1 MTPATGSSLQRAA
14 TKVARLDDQEFAL
27 AYLRNCQVTDI
38 NLIDWARDDGTE
50 QEAGPSSKPV
60 VLTHKVTARML
71 NFDLTLEELWP
82 DYGGFLMVGNQAK
95 PIGLI
100 VIDPPFGFK
109 KHSASCDKVTT
120 SFSLFITFL
129 YIELLSFRR
138 LGTTETCVPRLL

>member
-14 TKVARLDDQEFAL
+14 AKVAKLDDQEFAL

-38 NLIDWARDDGTE
+38 NLIDWARDDGTA

-60 VLTHKVTARML
+60 VLTHKVAVRMM

-82 DYGGFLMVGNQAK
+82 DFQSFLMVGNQAK

-109 KHSASCDKVTT
+109 KHSAACDKVTII
-120 SFSLFITFL
+120 FSLFITYL
-129 YIELLSFRR
+129 CKR
-138 LGTTETCVPRLL
+138 

>member
-14 TKVARLDDQEFAL
+14 AKVAKLDDQEFAL

-38 NLIDWARDDGTE
+38 NLIDWARDDGTA
-50 QEAGPSSKPV
+50 QEAGPSSKPA
-60 VLTHKVTARML
+60 VLTHKVAVRMM

-82 DYGGFLMVGNQAK
+82 DYQSFLMVGNQAK

-109 KHSASCDKVTT
+109 KHSADCDQVTT
-120 SFSLFITFL
+120 IFSLCINTL
-129 YIELLSFRR
+129 
-138 LGTTETCVPRLL
+138 